1 MTNLD
6 NEALAEAYN
15 QALALEK
22 AGKLNEA
29 ADAYKAVLEL
39 DPEDHGGVAVRLA
52 SMGKGNAPAKA
63 PDAYVSTLFD
73 QHAEVFDMVLV
84 DQLGYSV
91 PLMVRDKIE
100 KLKPGPFKRLLDLG
114 CGTGLSGEALHDL
127 VPHKTGVDIAGG
139 MVEIADEKEVYND
152 LYVGEVVEFLKADED
167 ERWDLIVAT
176 DVLPYMGALE
186 EFFAGVADN
195 IEANGVF
202 AFSSETL
209 PADMLGEQN
218 FMVGKNHRFAHA
230 ESYVRNLLEKTGFS
244 ILDLS
249 PITVRFEQGEPVPG
263 HLVVAA
269 TRGAKGLK
277 ILR

>member
-1 MTNLD
+1 MTKLD

-15 QALALEK
+15 RALNLEK
-22 AGKLNEA
+22 AGKFDEA
-29 ADAYKAVLEL
+29 AEAYKAVLEL

-52 SMGKGNAPAKA
+52 SMGKGNAPLKA

-100 KLKPGPFKRLLDLG
+100 KLELGSFKRLLDLG
-114 CGTGLSGEALHDL
+114 CGTGLSGEALNNL
-127 VPHKTGVDIAGG
+127 VPHKTGVDIAEG
-139 MVEIADEKEVYND
+139 MVEVADEKEIYDD
-152 LYVGEVVEFLKADED
+152 LYVGEVVEFLKVEEE

-176 DVLPYMGALE
+176 DVLPYMGELE

-209 PADMLGEQN
+209 PAEELGEQN
-218 FMVGKNHRFAHA
+218 FMVGKYHRFVHA
-230 ESYVRNLLEKTGFS
+230 ESYVRNLLVSSGFT

-263 HLVVAA
+263 HLVIAA
-269 TRGAKGLK
+269 YKK
-277 ILR
+277 S

>member
-15 QALALEK
+15 RALDLEK
-22 AGKLNEA
+22 AGKFDEA
-29 ADAYKAVLEL
+29 AEAYKHVLEL
-39 DPEDHGGVAVRLA
+39 DPEDHGGAAVRLA
-52 SMGKGNAPAKA
+52 RMGKGDAPAKA

-100 KLKPGPFKRLLDLG
+100 KLELGPFKRLLDLG

-127 VPHKTGVDIAGG
+127 VSHKTGVDIAEG
-139 MVEIADEKEVYND
+139 MVEVADEKEIYDD
-152 LYVGEVVEFLKADED
+152 LYVGEVVEFLKVDEE

-176 DVLPYMGALE
+176 DVLPYMGKLE
-186 EFFAGVADN
+186 EFFAGVAEN
-195 IEANGVF
+195 IEAKGVF

-209 PADMLGEQN
+209 PADILGDQN
-218 FMVGKNHRFAHA
+218 FMVGKYHRFAHA
-230 ESYVRNLLEKTGFS
+230 ENYVRGLLEKAGFS

-249 PITVRFEQGEPVPG
+249 SIIVRYEQGEPVPG
-263 HLVVAA
+263 HLVIAA
-269 TRGAKGLK
+269 CEKG
-277 ILR
+277 

>member
-1 MTNLD
+1 MTKLD

-15 QALALEK
+15 RALDLEK
-22 AGKLNEA
+22 AGKFDEA
-29 ADAYKAVLEL
+29 AEAYKAVLEL
-39 DPEDHGGVAVRLA
+39 DPEDHGGAAVRLA
-52 SMGKGNAPAKA
+52 SMGKGNAPVKA

-100 KLKPGPFKRLLDLG
+100 KLELGPFKRLLDLG

-127 VPHKTGVDIAGG
+127 VPHKTGVDIAEG
-139 MVEIADEKEVYND
+139 MVEVADEKEVYDD
-152 LYVGEVVEFLKADED
+152 LYVGEVVEFLKVEEE
-167 ERWDLIVAT
+167 ERWDLIAAT
-176 DVLPYMGALE
+176 DVLPYMGELE

-195 IEANGVF
+195 IEANGIF

-209 PADMLGEQN
+209 PADVLGEQN
-218 FMVGKNHRFAHA
+218 FMVGKYHRFAHA
-230 ESYVRNLLEKTGFS
+230 ESYVRNLLEKSGFT

-263 HLVVAA
+263 HLVIAA
-269 TRGAKGLK
+269 YKK
-277 ILR
+277 S